1 MSVLSKP
8 VRRTVSAGQLD
19 DDLVRVL
26 EAMLD
31 SGEKIT
37 AHAIVRKI
45 ENLGAVSSLTR
56 DTYRSGLIAQYQQL
70 QVVRNQWVERAK
82 KNSQQHLITTLA
94 MKDERIADLERQV
107 ALLTAS
113 HKAIILAVGELGG
126 LRAWQRFFPHYDEH
140 TLVVLPDLEEHKPG
154 ST

>member
-1 MSVLSKP
+1 MSALSKP
-8 VRRTVSAGQLD
+8 VRRTVSASQLD

-45 ENLGAVSSLTR
+45 ETLGAVSSLTR
-56 DTYRSGLIAQYQQL
+56 DTYRSDLIAQYQQL

-82 KNSQQHLITTLA
+82 KTL
-94 MKDERIADLERQV
+94 KN
-107 ALLTAS
+107 T
-113 HKAIILAVGELGG
+113 
-126 LRAWQRFFPHYDEH
+126 
-140 TLVVLPDLEEHKPG
+140 
-154 ST
+154 

>member
-1 MSVLSKP
+1 
-8 VRRTVSAGQLD
+8 
-19 DDLVRVL
+19 
-26 EAMLD
+26 
-31 SGEKIT
+31 
-37 AHAIVRKI
+37 
-45 ENLGAVSSLTR
+45 
-56 DTYRSGLIAQYQQL
+56 
-70 QVVRNQWVERAK
+70 
-82 KNSQQHLITTLA
+82 

-140 TLVVLPDLEEHKPG
+140 TLMVLPDLEERKPG

>member
-1 MSVLSKP
+1 MLPCYLASGENMSALSKP
-8 VRRTVSAGQLD
+8 VRRTVSASQLD

-45 ENLGAVSSLTR
+45 ETLGAVSSLTR
-56 DTYRSGLIAQYQQL
+56 DTYRSDLIAQYQQL

-82 KNSQQHLITTLA
+82 KNSQKHLITTLA

-107 ALLTAS
+107 ALLS
-113 HKAIILAVGELGG
+113 
-126 LRAWQRFFPHYDEH
+126 
-140 TLVVLPDLEEHKPG
+140 EEHER
-154 ST
+154 